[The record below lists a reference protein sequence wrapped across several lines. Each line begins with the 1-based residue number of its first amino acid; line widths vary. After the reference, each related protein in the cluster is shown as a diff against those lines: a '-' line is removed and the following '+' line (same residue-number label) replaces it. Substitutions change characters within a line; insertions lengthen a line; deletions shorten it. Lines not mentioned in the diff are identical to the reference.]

1 MENQMK
7 NYLDGQNTID
17 DVNTITPLE
26 YTLNTNF
33 SLKNHQNQTQNLSQL
48 TSNDS
53 YNEDNDDEID
63 DTLIQFDSEDDQED
77 ITPLI
82 PWKILIADDDANVH
96 DTTVLA
102 LSGVLVHGRPLEF
115 FHAYSAKAA
124 HTLVDN
130 HPDAAILLLD
140 VVMESADAGLKL
152 VPILRNELGRQN
164 LRIIMRTGQP
174 GYAKDRIMEDFNI
187 DGYTSK
193 AQLTRTIL
201 IKLIQEALTPK
212 NESGSGIH

>member
-1 MENQMK
+1 MK
-7 NYLDGQNTID
+7 NYLDGKNID
-17 DVNTITPLE
+17 AIGAINQSTERVFNLLS
-26 YTLNTNF
+26 TLGDNHTSSNF
-33 SLKNHQNQTQNLSQL
+33 SKYE
-48 TSNDS
+48 TSNDVFDD
-53 YNEDNDDEID
+53 NEQDDD
-63 DTLIQFDSEDDQED
+63 ALIEFNSEDEQED
-77 ITPLI
+77 ITPLT

-102 LSGVLVHGRPLEF
+102 LTGVLVHGRPLEF
-115 FHAYSAKAA
+115 FHAYSAQGA

-152 VPILRNELGRQN
+152 VPILRNELGRHS

-174 GYAKDRIMEDFNI
+174 GYAKDRIMEDYNI

-193 AQLTRTIL
+193 SQLTRTIL
-201 IKLIQEALTPK
+201 IKIIHDALEKTINPTNGK
-212 NESGSGIH
+212 H

>member
-1 MENQMK
+1 MK
-7 NYLDGQNTID
+7 NYHEEKNNNDKGITLLHPEFTVNIKKTIKNLQNSQHSSICKSS
-17 DVNTITPLE
+17 NKL
-26 YTLNTNF
+26 LN
-33 SLKNHQNQTQNLSQL
+33 
-48 TSNDS
+48 
-53 YNEDNDDEID
+53 DNDLLDENEPME

-77 ITPLI
+77 ITPLT

-115 FHAYSAKAA
+115 FHAYSAQAT
-124 HTLVDN
+124 HTLVSN

-152 VPILRNELGRQN
+152 VPILRNELGRLN

-174 GYAKDRIMEDFNI
+174 GYAKDRIMEDFHI

-201 IKLIQEALTPK
+201 IKIINDVLITNSEM
-212 NESGSGIH
+212 NNGIH